1 MTTQGRAGGNQKLS
15 MPSARPGVRG
25 LRPGRRASRH
35 RRDSSSSWLALFG
48 LWACFARTILLPTGI
63 QSRSHNHRRV
73 APDPPSSPNTSSY
86 LGLDLGCYS
95 YRYLGLDLGC
105 YSYRLNFVGWMACA
119 HFEDPCSSHHS
130 VFLYHLHREFAPV
143 NHSFFLRESRS
154 FTTKTF
160 HIVIP
165 HTIYFVGG
173 LDPSLHSSIVEIVI
187 CN

>member
-1 MTTQGRAGGNQKLS
+1 MS

-48 LWACFARTILLPTGI
+48 LWACFARTIPLPTGI
-63 QSRSHNHRRV
+63 QSRSHNRRHV
-73 APDPPSSPNTSSY
+73 VPDPPSSPNTSSY
-86 LGLDLGCYS
+86 SGPDLGCN
-95 YRYLGLDLGC
+95 
-105 YSYRLNFVGWMACA
+105 SYRLNFVGWMACA
-119 HFEDPCSSHHS
+119 RFEDPCSSHHS
-130 VFLYHLHREFAPV
+130 VFLYHLHREFVPV
-143 NHSFFLRESRS
+143 NHSFFLRKSRS

-160 HIVIP
+160 HIAIP

-173 LDPSLHSSIVEIVI
+173 LDPSLHSSIVEAVI